1 MLSEQ
6 LNIPDEVSRGYA
18 PDATELHAMVYGA
31 GAEAASQTRPD
42 DFVVGQTAVEAL
54 LQDPMTRFGSPKNGP
69 NDDESTQSMP
79 SGDA

>member
-6 LNIPDEVSRGYA
+6 LDISDQASQGYVPNA
-18 PDATELHAMVYGA
+18 IELHAMVYGV
-31 GAEAASQTRPD
+31 GAEAASRTEPN

-54 LQDPMTRFGSPKNGP
+54 LQDPTTRFGGPRNGP
-69 NDDESTQSMP
+69 EDDESTQTMP